1 MLCGLSQS
9 TTNGHKESV
18 NTQNPQRSHH
28 DITNYPNKTH
38 NFVIPKTY
46 SRYGLTCPYTPLTHQ
61 RGFCLTRAS
70 RSPKNKVFGLTRPYT
85 PLVVACPY
93 TPLHA
98 PYSPEGLQQQTV
110 VGGDFFG
117 NKLTTHTNHKHYVA
131 NKKHHRTT
139 KHMIVTIVARLGLM

>member
-1 MLCGLSQS
+1 MPL
-9 TTNGHKESV
+9 HA
-18 NTQNPQRSHH
+18 
-28 DITNYPNKTH
+28 
-38 NFVIPKTY
+38 
-46 SRYGLTCPYTPLTHQ
+46 PYTPEGVLSYT
-61 RGFCLTRAS
+61 GKPFAN
-70 RSPKNKVFGLTRPYT
+70 KNKVFGLTRPYT

-110 VGGDFFG
+110 VGGDFLG